1 MLLPLSVADGR
12 LPQVTMTSEWTST
25 IDDSDGDLN
34 TTTTANFSVTPNT
47 PPRVAGHHQPGRA
60 RCHRHVSFLSAAERT
75 NMVYNGL
82 TFAVFSR

>member
-34 TTTTANFSVTPNT
+34 TTTTASFSVIPL
-47 PPRVAGHHQPGRA
+47 A
-60 RCHRHVSFLSAAERT
+60 LSVVDDNLYTR
-75 NMVYNGL
+75 
-82 TFAVFSR
+82 